1 MNITLVILYSYLLGS
16 IPFGLIYAKIAGLG
30 DVRNIGSGNI
40 GATNVL
46 RTGNKQVAAYTLLSD
61 IAKGSIAVLITNKFF
76 SEYSLLSFLIVYLG
90 HIFPVWLKFKGGKGV
105 ATFIGGILITNYIL
119 GLVFLITWGVI
130 AKIFKISSLS
140 AIMAFIVTL
149 VITFV
154 FYDFNLTL
162 LMFFFTVFSIYT
174 HRDNIKRI
182 ISGDESKIK
191 LNKSTILLLSN
202 NIKLTIIK
210 IFETR
215 FCYEFSNCG
224 KSCKSKN
231 D

>member
-76 SEYSLLSFLIVYLG
+76 SEYGLLSFLIVYLG

-130 AKIFKISSLS
+130 AKVFKISSLS
-140 AIMAFIVTL
+140 AIIAFIVTL

-182 ISGDESKIK
+182 ISGEESKIK
-191 LNKSTILLLSN
+191 TK
-202 NIKLTIIK
+202 
-210 IFETR
+210 
-215 FCYEFSNCG
+215 
-224 KSCKSKN
+224 
-231 D
+231 

>member
-105 ATFIGGILITNYIL
+105 ATFIGGVLITNHFL

-130 AKIFKISSLS
+130 AKVFKISSLS
-140 AIMAFIVTL
+140 AIIAFIVTL
-149 VITFV
+149 VTTFV

-182 ISGDESKIK
+182 ISGEESKIK
-191 LNKSTILLLSN
+191 TK
-202 NIKLTIIK
+202 
-210 IFETR
+210 
-215 FCYEFSNCG
+215 
-224 KSCKSKN
+224 
-231 D
+231 

>member
-76 SEYSLLSFLIVYLG
+76 NEYSLLSFLIVYLG
-90 HIFPVWLKFKGGKGV
+90 HIFPVWLKFNGGKGV

-119 GLVFLITWGVI
+119 GLVFLITWGVT
-130 AKIFKISSLS
+130 AKVFKISSLS
-140 AIMAFIVTL
+140 AIIAFIVTL
-149 VITFV
+149 VVTFI

-182 ISGDESKIK
+182 ISGDESKINTK
-191 LNKSTILLLSN
+191 
-202 NIKLTIIK
+202 
-210 IFETR
+210 
-215 FCYEFSNCG
+215 
-224 KSCKSKN
+224 
-231 D
+231 

>member
-119 GLVFLITWGVI
+119 GLVFLIIWGVV
-130 AKIFKISSLS
+130 AKVFKISSLS
-140 AIMAFIVTL
+140 AIIAFIVTL
-149 VITFV
+149 VVTFV

-191 LNKSTILLLSN
+191 TK
-202 NIKLTIIK
+202 
-210 IFETR
+210 
-215 FCYEFSNCG
+215 
-224 KSCKSKN
+224 
-231 D
+231 

>member
-61 IAKGSIAVLITNKFF
+61 IAKGSIAVLIANKFF

-140 AIMAFIVTL
+140 AIIAFIVTL

-191 LNKSTILLLSN
+191 TK
-202 NIKLTIIK
+202 
-210 IFETR
+210 
-215 FCYEFSNCG
+215 
-224 KSCKSKN
+224 
-231 D
+231 

>member
-140 AIMAFIVTL
+140 AIIAFIVTL

-154 FYDFNLTL
+154 FYDFNLTI

-191 LNKSTILLLSN
+191 TK
-202 NIKLTIIK
+202 
-210 IFETR
+210 
-215 FCYEFSNCG
+215 
-224 KSCKSKN
+224 
-231 D
+231 

>member
-1 MNITLVILYSYLLGS
+1 MDITLVILYSYLLGS

-46 RTGNKQVAAYTLLSD
+46 RTGNKQVAVYTLLSD

-76 SEYSLLSFLIVYLG
+76 NEYSLLSFLIVYLG
-90 HIFPVWLKFKGGKGV
+90 HIFPIWLKFKGGKGV

-140 AIMAFIVTL
+140 AIIAFIVTL

-191 LNKSTILLLSN
+191 TK
-202 NIKLTIIK
+202 
-210 IFETR
+210 
-215 FCYEFSNCG
+215 
-224 KSCKSKN
+224 
-231 D
+231 

>member
-119 GLVFLITWGVI
+119 GLVFLITWGVT

-140 AIMAFIVTL
+140 AIIAFIVTL
-149 VITFV
+149 VVTFI

-182 ISGDESKIK
+182 ISGDESKINTK
-191 LNKSTILLLSN
+191 
-202 NIKLTIIK
+202 
-210 IFETR
+210 
-215 FCYEFSNCG
+215 
-224 KSCKSKN
+224 
-231 D
+231 

>member
-1 MNITLVILYSYLLGS
+1 MDITLVILYSYLLGS

-61 IAKGSIAVLITNKFF
+61 IAKGSIVLLITNKFF
-76 SEYSLLSFLIVYLG
+76 NEYSLLSFLIVYLG

-105 ATFIGGILITNYIL
+105 ATFIGGLLITNYIL

-130 AKIFKISSLS
+130 AKVFKISSLS
-140 AIMAFIVTL
+140 AIIAFIVTL
-149 VITFV
+149 VVTFV

-182 ISGDESKIK
+182 ISSDESRINTK
-191 LNKSTILLLSN
+191 
-202 NIKLTIIK
+202 
-210 IFETR
+210 
-215 FCYEFSNCG
+215 
-224 KSCKSKN
+224 
-231 D
+231 

>member
-1 MNITLVILYSYLLGS
+1 MDITLVILYSYLLGS

-61 IAKGSIAVLITNKFF
+61 IAKGSIVLLITNKFF
-76 SEYSLLSFLIVYLG
+76 NEYSLLSFLIVYLG

-119 GLVFLITWGVI
+119 GLIFLITWGVI
-130 AKIFKISSLS
+130 AKVFKISSLS
-140 AIMAFIVTL
+140 AIIAFIVTL
-149 VITFV
+149 VVTFV

-182 ISGDESKIK
+182 FSGDESKINTK
-191 LNKSTILLLSN
+191 
-202 NIKLTIIK
+202 
-210 IFETR
+210 
-215 FCYEFSNCG
+215 
-224 KSCKSKN
+224 
-231 D
+231 

>member
-1 MNITLVILYSYLLGS
+1 MDITLVILYSYLLGS

-76 SEYSLLSFLIVYLG
+76 NEYSLLAFLIVYLG

-105 ATFIGGILITNYIL
+105 ATFIGGLLITNYIL

-130 AKIFKISSLS
+130 AKVFKISSLS
-140 AIMAFIVTL
+140 AIIAFIVTL
-149 VITFV
+149 VVTVV

-182 ISGDESKIK
+182 FSGDESKINTK
-191 LNKSTILLLSN
+191 
-202 NIKLTIIK
+202 
-210 IFETR
+210 
-215 FCYEFSNCG
+215 
-224 KSCKSKN
+224 
-231 D
+231 

>member
-1 MNITLVILYSYLLGS
+1 MEIFIIFLYSYLLGS
-16 IPFGLIYAKIAGLG
+16 VPFGLIYSKIAGLG
-30 DVRNIGSGNI
+30 DIRNIGSGNI

-76 SEYSLLSFLIVYLG
+76 SEYILFSFLIVYLG
-90 HIFPVWLKFKGGKGV
+90 HVFPIWLRFKGGKGV
-105 ATFIGGILITNYIL
+105 ATFIGGIIIIDYVLC
-119 GLVFLITWGVI
+119 LVFLITWALV

-140 AIMAFIVTL
+140 AIVGFIVTL
-149 VITFV
+149 LTAFV
-154 FYDFNLTL
+154 LYDQNLSL

-191 LNKSTILLLSN
+191 TK
-202 NIKLTIIK
+202 
-210 IFETR
+210 
-215 FCYEFSNCG
+215 
-224 KSCKSKN
+224 
-231 D
+231 

>member
-1 MNITLVILYSYLLGS
+1 MVITLVILYSYLLGS

-76 SEYSLLSFLIVYLG
+76 NEYSLLAFLIVYLG

-105 ATFIGGILITNYIL
+105 ATFIGGLLITNYIL

-130 AKIFKISSLS
+130 AKVFKISSLS
-140 AIMAFIVTL
+140 AIIAFIVTL
-149 VITFV
+149 VVTFV

-182 ISGDESKIK
+182 ISSDESRINTK
-191 LNKSTILLLSN
+191 
-202 NIKLTIIK
+202 
-210 IFETR
+210 
-215 FCYEFSNCG
+215 
-224 KSCKSKN
+224 
-231 D
+231 